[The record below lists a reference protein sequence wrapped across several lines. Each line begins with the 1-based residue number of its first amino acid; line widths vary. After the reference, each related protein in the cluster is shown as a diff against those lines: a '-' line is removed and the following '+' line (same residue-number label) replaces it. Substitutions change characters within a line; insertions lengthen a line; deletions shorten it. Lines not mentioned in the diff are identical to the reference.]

1 MARFHRRSCF
11 PNAANCRQGKK
22 KKEKK
27 KKKQSERKRET
38 GAAENIM

>member
-22 KKEKK
+22 KKKK
-27 KKKQSERKRET
+27 KKKESKKKKEKGSVEK
-38 GAAENIM
+38 IM